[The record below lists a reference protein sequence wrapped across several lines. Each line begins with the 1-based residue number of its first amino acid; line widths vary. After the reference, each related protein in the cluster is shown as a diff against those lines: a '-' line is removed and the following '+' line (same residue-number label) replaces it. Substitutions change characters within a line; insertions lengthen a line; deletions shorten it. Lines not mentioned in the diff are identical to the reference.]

1 LPGMER
7 RDFIKKG
14 GRLCLG
20 LGGLWLAGGLA
31 SCADGE
37 KNLGGNGGN
46 GNVASEPG
54 EPPPHPAVEP
64 YPCDLAVAHGNDP
77 AAQLR
82 AALDAVGGIGRFGL
96 EGKSVL
102 IKPNAAFA
110 NPPDRA
116 TTTHPELLGEMV
128 RLCLEAGA
136 ASVVVLDHLLTDL
149 PDPTL
154 EANGIGPAAR
164 AAGAQVRAY
173 GTSRPGAARLV
184 EIPGATAL
192 PRASVLREVLEADF
206 IIDMPKAKHHSA
218 AGLTLSMKNLIGTL
232 ADMGAMHRVDLH
244 RAIAELNTVIRP
256 GLIVL
261 DATSILLNRGPGG
274 PGDIDH
280 PGEVVVGRDPV
291 AVDSYAAA
299 LFGKKAADV
308 PSIAHAASLGV
319 GTTDFASLGLRRL
332 EL

>member
-1 LPGMER
+1 MPAMER
-7 RDFIKKG
+7 REFIRKG
-14 GRLCLG
+14 GKLCLG
-20 LGGLWLAGGLA
+20 LGGLYLAGGLA
-31 SCADGE
+31 SCARGGSTGE
-37 KNLGGNGGN
+37 GAGGGGLN
-46 GNVASEPG
+46 AEPG
-54 EPPPHPAVEP
+54 EPSPPPEVGS
-64 YPCDLAVAHGNDP
+64 YPCDLAVVRGSDP

-82 AALDAVGGIGRFGL
+82 AALDAVGSMERFNL
-96 EGKSVL
+96 PGKRVL

-110 NPPDRA
+110 NPPESA
-116 TTTHPELLGEMV
+116 TTTRPELVGEMV

-136 ASVVVLDHLLTDL
+136 HSVVVLDHLLTDL
-149 PDPTL
+149 PEPTL
-154 EANGIGPAAR
+154 DANGIGPAAR
-164 AAGAQVRAY
+164 EAGAQVKAY

-192 PRASVLREVLEADF
+192 PRASVLQEVLDADF
-206 IIDMPKAKHHSA
+206 IIDMPKAKHHSGA
-218 AGLTLSMKNLIGTL
+218 VLTLSMKNLIGTL

-274 PGDIDH
+274 PGDIAR

-291 AVDSYAAA
+291 AVDSYAAT

-319 GTTDFASLGLRRL
+319 GTTDFASLQPRRL